1 MAQVAPMSPADAVSP
16 HVPSHDLDAEM
27 SVLSAMLLAPTA
39 IAAVSEHL
47 KASDFYRR
55 THGVIFDVARG
66 LFERG
71 EPVDAITV
79 TAKLEEEGQL
89 ELVGGRGKIHEI
101 AAWASAAGNAAHYA
115 LIVRD
120 HSLIRRLSDAGREI
134 TRLAVDRGDE
144 TVHLISKAEQV
155 LFEVSQAGTP
165 GELRSLKEAL
175 VETFERVS
183 HLDEQG
189 ASVTGVSSG
198 FAELD
203 AVTAGFQ
210 PGNRIILAAR
220 PSMGKSA
227 LGISMAA
234 NVVRTGT
241 PCAFFT
247 LEMSKQEVTQ
257 RLICLEGKID
267 SHKIRTGKL
276 AEEDWSR
283 LSKACATL
291 EQAPLFL
298 DDTPGL
304 TLFEL
309 RSRAQTLKRREPNLG
324 LIIVDYLQLMAMGGN
339 VESRLQ
345 EVSSLSRG
353 LKALA
358 KDLDLPVIALSQLSR
373 AVEQRTDKRPVLSDL
388 RESGSI
394 EQDADLV
401 MFIYRD
407 EYYNGEESEQQG
419 LAEVHVAKHRNGQ
432 AEEVEQ
438 AQSQAAARFVRT
450 GVPLAYRDCSFANF
464 RRLPGTGDALA
475 QAMNLSKEVRQGR
488 KPSRGLLL
496 HGPPGAGKTHLAI
509 AVLREAAYM
518 QESASLFINVPTW
531 LQRLRDLRSQQLDGE
546 ELQWSFPRGFKIVVL
561 DDLGNEKPD
570 DWSRGR
576 LYSLVNERES
586 SRSLTIV
593 TTNLMLGELDDRVGK
608 PIASRLRRL
617 CQEVRLTPTNDFRAL
632 GAA

>member
-1 MAQVAPMSPADAVSP
+1 MAQVAPMPPPGVQSP

-89 ELVGGRGKIHEI
+89 ELVGGRAKIHEI
-101 AAWASAAGNAAHYA
+101 AAWASASGNAAHYA

-120 HSLIRRLSDAGREI
+120 HALIRRLADAGREI
-134 TRLAVDRGDE
+134 TRLAIDRGEE
-144 TVHLISKAEQV
+144 TNHLISQAEQA
-155 LFEVSQAGTP
+155 LFEVSQAGSP

-183 HLDEQG
+183 HLYEQG
-189 ASVTGVSSG
+189 ASVTGISSG
-198 FAELD
+198 FSELD

-210 PGNRIILAAR
+210 PGNLIILAAR

-227 LGISMAA
+227 LGISIAA

-257 RLICLEGKID
+257 V
-267 SHKIRTGKL
+267 
-276 AEEDWSR
+276 
-283 LSKACATL
+283 
-291 EQAPLFL
+291 PMFL

-324 LIIVDYLQLMAMGGN
+324 MIIVDYLQLMAMGGN

-358 KDLDLPVIALSQLSR
+358 KDLDVPIIALSQLSR

-407 EYYNGEESEQQG
+407 EYYNGEESEHQG
-419 LAEVHVAKHRNGQ
+419 LAEVHVAKHRNGPTETIKLNFVKRY
-432 AEEVEQ
+432 AKF
-438 AQSQAAARFVRT
+438 SDHRAA
-450 GVPLAYRDCSFANF
+450 
-464 RRLPGTGDALA
+464 
-475 QAMNLSKEVRQGR
+475 
-488 KPSRGLLL
+488 
-496 HGPPGAGKTHLAI
+496 
-509 AVLREAAYM
+509 
-518 QESASLFINVPTW
+518 
-531 LQRLRDLRSQQLDGE
+531 
-546 ELQWSFPRGFKIVVL
+546 
-561 DDLGNEKPD
+561 
-570 DWSRGR
+570 
-576 LYSLVNERES
+576 
-586 SRSLTIV
+586 
-593 TTNLMLGELDDRVGK
+593 
-608 PIASRLRRL
+608 
-617 CQEVRLTPTNDFRAL
+617 
-632 GAA
+632 

>member
-1 MAQVAPMSPADAVSP
+1 MAQVAPVHAPTVPPAGAQSP

-55 THGVIFDVARG
+55 THGVIFDIARG

-89 ELVGGRGKIHEI
+89 ELVGGRAKIHEI

-120 HSLIRRLSDAGREI
+120 HALIRRLADAGREI
-134 TRLAVDRGDE
+134 TRLAIDRGEE
-144 TVHLISKAEQV
+144 TNHLISQAEQA
-155 LFEVSQAGTP
+155 LFEVSQAGSP

-183 HLDEQG
+183 HLYEQG

-198 FAELD
+198 FSELD

-210 PGNRIILAAR
+210 PGNLIILAAR

-227 LGISMAA
+227 LGISIAA
-234 NVVRTGT
+234 NVVRSGT

-291 EQAPLFL
+291 EQVPMFL

-324 LIIVDYLQLMAMGGN
+324 MIIVDYLQLMAMGGN

-358 KDLDLPVIALSQLSR
+358 KDLDVPIIALSQLSR

-419 LAEVHVAKHRNGQ
+419 LAEVHVAKHRNGPTETIKLNFVKRY
-432 AEEVEQ
+432 AKF
-438 AQSQAAARFVRT
+438 SDHRAA
-450 GVPLAYRDCSFANF
+450 
-464 RRLPGTGDALA
+464 
-475 QAMNLSKEVRQGR
+475 
-488 KPSRGLLL
+488 
-496 HGPPGAGKTHLAI
+496 
-509 AVLREAAYM
+509 
-518 QESASLFINVPTW
+518 
-531 LQRLRDLRSQQLDGE
+531 
-546 ELQWSFPRGFKIVVL
+546 
-561 DDLGNEKPD
+561 
-570 DWSRGR
+570 
-576 LYSLVNERES
+576 
-586 SRSLTIV
+586 
-593 TTNLMLGELDDRVGK
+593 
-608 PIASRLRRL
+608 
-617 CQEVRLTPTNDFRAL
+617 
-632 GAA
+632 

>member
-1 MAQVAPMSPADAVSP
+1 MAQVAPMAPADAVSP

-55 THGVIFDVARG
+55 THGVIFDIARG

-101 AAWASAAGNAAHYA
+101 AAWASASGNAGHYA

-144 TVHLISKAEQV
+144 TSHLISRAEQL
-155 LFEVSQAGTP
+155 LFEVSQ
-165 GELRSLKEAL
+165 
-175 VETFERVS
+175 VY
-183 HLDEQG
+183 EQG

-198 FAELD
+198 YSELD

-210 PGNRIILAAR
+210 PGNLIILAAR

-291 EQAPLFL
+291 EQAPLYL

-309 RSRAQTLKRREPNLG
+309 RSRAQTLKRREPELG
-324 LIIVDYLQLMAMGGN
+324 LIVVDYLQLMAIGGN

-358 KDLDLPVIALSQLSR
+358 KDLDVPIIALSQLSR

-419 LAEVHVAKHRNGQ
+419 LAEVHVAKHRNGPTETIKLNFVKRY
-432 AEEVEQ
+432 AKF
-438 AQSQAAARFVRT
+438 SDHRAA
-450 GVPLAYRDCSFANF
+450 
-464 RRLPGTGDALA
+464 
-475 QAMNLSKEVRQGR
+475 
-488 KPSRGLLL
+488 
-496 HGPPGAGKTHLAI
+496 
-509 AVLREAAYM
+509 
-518 QESASLFINVPTW
+518 
-531 LQRLRDLRSQQLDGE
+531 
-546 ELQWSFPRGFKIVVL
+546 
-561 DDLGNEKPD
+561 
-570 DWSRGR
+570 
-576 LYSLVNERES
+576 
-586 SRSLTIV
+586 
-593 TTNLMLGELDDRVGK
+593 
-608 PIASRLRRL
+608 
-617 CQEVRLTPTNDFRAL
+617 
-632 GAA
+632 

>member
-1 MAQVAPMSPADAVSP
+1 MPPAGALAA

-27 SVLSAMLLAPTA
+27 SVLSAMLLSPTA

-47 KASDFYRR
+47 TSSDFYRR
-55 THGVIFDVARG
+55 THGIIFDVARG

-79 TAKLEEEGQL
+79 AAKLEEESQL
-89 ELVGGRGKIHEI
+89 ELVGGRAKIHEI

-115 LIVRD
+115 LIVHD
-120 HSLIRRLSDAGREI
+120 HALIRRLSDAGREI
-134 TRLAVDRGDE
+134 TRLATERGDE
-144 TVHLISKAEQV
+144 TPHLISRAEQL
-155 LFEVSQAGTP
+155 LFEVSQAGSP

-183 HLDEQG
+183 HLYEQG

-198 FAELD
+198 FTELD

-210 PGNRIILAAR
+210 PGNLIILAAR

-227 LGISMAA
+227 LGISIAA
-234 NVVRTGT
+234 NVARAGT
-241 PCAFFT
+241 PCAIFT

-291 EQAPLFL
+291 EQAPLYL

-419 LAEVHVAKHRNGQ
+419 LAEVHVAKHRNGPTETIKLNFVKRY
-432 AEEVEQ
+432 AKF
-438 AQSQAAARFVRT
+438 SDHRAA
-450 GVPLAYRDCSFANF
+450 
-464 RRLPGTGDALA
+464 
-475 QAMNLSKEVRQGR
+475 
-488 KPSRGLLL
+488 
-496 HGPPGAGKTHLAI
+496 
-509 AVLREAAYM
+509 
-518 QESASLFINVPTW
+518 
-531 LQRLRDLRSQQLDGE
+531 
-546 ELQWSFPRGFKIVVL
+546 
-561 DDLGNEKPD
+561 
-570 DWSRGR
+570 
-576 LYSLVNERES
+576 
-586 SRSLTIV
+586 
-593 TTNLMLGELDDRVGK
+593 
-608 PIASRLRRL
+608 
-617 CQEVRLTPTNDFRAL
+617 
-632 GAA
+632 

>member
-1 MAQVAPMSPADAVSP
+1 MAQVAPVHAASVPPTGGQSP

-27 SVLSAMLLAPTA
+27 SVLSAMLLSPTA

-47 KASDFYRR
+47 KSSDFYRP
-55 THGVIFDVARG
+55 THGVIFDVARTLYEG
-66 LFERG
+66 G

-79 TAKLEEEGQL
+79 AAKLEELGKL
-89 ELVGGRGKIHEI
+89 DLVGGRAKIHEI
-101 AAWASAAGNAAHYA
+101 AAWASATGNVGHYA

-144 TVHLISKAEQV
+144 TSHLISRAEQL
-155 LFEVSQAGTP
+155 LFEVSQAGSP
-165 GELRSLKEAL
+165 GELRSLQEAL

-183 HLDEQG
+183 HLYEQG

-198 FAELD
+198 FSELD

-210 PGNRIILAAR
+210 PGNLIILAAR

-227 LGISMAA
+227 LGISIAA
-234 NVVRTGT
+234 NVVRSGT

-283 LSKACATL
+283 LSKACASL
-291 EQAPLFL
+291 EQVPLFL

-309 RSRAQTLKRREPNLG
+309 RSRAQTLKRRQPELG
-324 LIIVDYLQLMAMGGN
+324 LIVVDYLQLMAMGGS

-358 KDLDLPVIALSQLSR
+358 KDLDVPIVALSQLSR

-419 LAEVHVAKHRNGQ
+419 LAEVHVAKHRNGPTETIKLNFVKRY
-432 AEEVEQ
+432 AKF
-438 AQSQAAARFVRT
+438 SDHRAA
-450 GVPLAYRDCSFANF
+450 
-464 RRLPGTGDALA
+464 
-475 QAMNLSKEVRQGR
+475 
-488 KPSRGLLL
+488 
-496 HGPPGAGKTHLAI
+496 
-509 AVLREAAYM
+509 
-518 QESASLFINVPTW
+518 
-531 LQRLRDLRSQQLDGE
+531 
-546 ELQWSFPRGFKIVVL
+546 
-561 DDLGNEKPD
+561 
-570 DWSRGR
+570 
-576 LYSLVNERES
+576 
-586 SRSLTIV
+586 
-593 TTNLMLGELDDRVGK
+593 
-608 PIASRLRRL
+608 
-617 CQEVRLTPTNDFRAL
+617 
-632 GAA
+632 

>member
-1 MAQVAPMSPADAVSP
+1 MAQVAPAHASTVPPAGSQSP

-101 AAWASAAGNAAHYA
+101 AAWASASGNAGHYA

-134 TRLAVDRGDE
+134 TRLATDRGDE
-144 TVHLISKAEQV
+144 TNHLISQAEQV
-155 LFEVSQAGTP
+155 LFEVSQAGSP
-165 GELRSLKEAL
+165 GELRSLQEAL

-183 HLDEQG
+183 HLYEQG

-198 FAELD
+198 FSELD

-210 PGNRIILAAR
+210 PGNLIILAAR

-227 LGISMAA
+227 LGISIAA

-283 LSKACATL
+283 LSKACASL
-291 EQAPLFL
+291 EQVPLYL

-324 LIIVDYLQLMAMGGN
+324 MIVVDYLQLMAMGGS

-358 KDLDLPVIALSQLSR
+358 KDLEVPIIALSQLSR

-419 LAEVHVAKHRNGQ
+419 LAEVHVAKHRNGPTETIKLNFVKRY
-432 AEEVEQ
+432 AKF
-438 AQSQAAARFVRT
+438 SDHRAA
-450 GVPLAYRDCSFANF
+450 
-464 RRLPGTGDALA
+464 
-475 QAMNLSKEVRQGR
+475 
-488 KPSRGLLL
+488 
-496 HGPPGAGKTHLAI
+496 
-509 AVLREAAYM
+509 
-518 QESASLFINVPTW
+518 
-531 LQRLRDLRSQQLDGE
+531 
-546 ELQWSFPRGFKIVVL
+546 
-561 DDLGNEKPD
+561 
-570 DWSRGR
+570 
-576 LYSLVNERES
+576 
-586 SRSLTIV
+586 
-593 TTNLMLGELDDRVGK
+593 
-608 PIASRLRRL
+608 
-617 CQEVRLTPTNDFRAL
+617 
-632 GAA
+632 